1 VIAHLREVI
10 DYTKRFQVRSKIY
23 VSPLCSIKERFC
35 KGGVVFSCLYGKKV
49 KDVFAAG
56 GRYDS
61 LVKEHRHKIGTS
73 FQQRHAVGFNLGL
86 ERLVKHP
93 RNRHKASSKRV
104 EEEVNGIWSTKRVR
118 TRISS
123 HDKVLK

>member
-1 VIAHLREVI
+1 
-10 DYTKRFQVRSKIY
+10 
-23 VSPLCSIKERFC
+23 
-35 KGGVVFSCLYGKKV
+35 VFSCLYGKKV

-86 ERLVKHP
+86 ERLAKHP
-93 RNRHKASSKRV
+93 KSRHKTSSKRI
-104 EEEVNGIWSTKRVR
+104 EEEMNGIWSTKRVR
-118 TRISS
+118 L
-123 HDKVLK
+123 KVFTSRGAKLKAVRYSRCKS

>member
-1 VIAHLREVI
+1 M
-10 DYTKRFQVRSKIY
+10 
-23 VSPLCSIKERFC
+23 
-35 KGGVVFSCLYGKKV
+35 FSCLYGKKI

-61 LVKEHRHKIGTS
+61 LVKEHRHRIGTS

-93 RNRHKASSKRV
+93 RSRQKTSSKKG
-104 EEEVNGIWSTKRVR
+104 EEEMTGVWSTKRVCIKLFLR
-118 TRISS
+118 CNLTE
-123 HDKVLK
+123 